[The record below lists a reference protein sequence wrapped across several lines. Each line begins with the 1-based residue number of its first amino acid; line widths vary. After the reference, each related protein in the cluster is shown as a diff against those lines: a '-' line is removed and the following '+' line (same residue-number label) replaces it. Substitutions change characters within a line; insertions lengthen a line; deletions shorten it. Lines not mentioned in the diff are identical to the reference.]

1 MAELTAN
8 HKFIFREID
17 HQKERY
23 EHALNEFFSLE
34 QKWQEKP
41 DDMDILILLHESS
54 SYLQGLKY
62 SLALNISAYLEAM
75 INFYLA
81 TNMDDNQFQTI
92 KICSMEDK
100 WMIILPMIEIN
111 YVFTRSGALEQGLK
125 TLKKARNAITH
136 MKPMIKNESNLAHKG
151 LNPDQI
157 KHDQTDRN
165 DISLWIQLPSM
176 LLSEMEKYIAEPK
189 LRSVKFFGGFVE

>member
-8 HKFIFREID
+8 HKFILQEIGY
-17 HQKERY
+17 QKERY
-23 EHALNEFFSLE
+23 EHALSEFSRLE
-34 QKWQEKP
+34 QKWKEKP
-41 DDMDILILLHESS
+41 DDMEILLLLHKSS
-54 SYLQGLKY
+54 NDLQGLKY

-75 INFYLA
+75 INFYLV
-81 TNMDDNQFQTI
+81 TNMDANQFKAI
-92 KICSMEDK
+92 EICSMEDK
-100 WMIILPMIEIN
+100 WMNILPMIETN
-111 YVFTRSGALEQGLK
+111 YVFPRSGALEQGLK

-189 LRSVKFFGGFVE
+189 LRSVKFFGGFV